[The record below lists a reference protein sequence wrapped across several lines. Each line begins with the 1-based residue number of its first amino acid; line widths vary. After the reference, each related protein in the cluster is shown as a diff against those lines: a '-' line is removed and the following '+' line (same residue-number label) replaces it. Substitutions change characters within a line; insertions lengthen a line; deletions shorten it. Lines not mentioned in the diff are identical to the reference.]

1 MPSLSAPSR
10 ERDPEATTTV
20 SVAIPAYNEAET
32 VEPLVEEI
40 TETFEREVASSHDLV
55 EIVLVDDGS
64 TDGTGEVIRSLA
76 ADRAAVRA
84 AILRR
89 NFGQSAAL
97 AAGIDS
103 ASGDVI
109 VTMDADR
116 QNDPADIPRLLE
128 ELSDDWDCVSGWRK
142 HRDDPFYKTVPSAI
156 QTSLAWLTGL
166 SIHDFGCTLKAYDG
180 EAIRSIDLYGEGHRY
195 IPAKLHAAGY
205 RVTELPVNHRPR
217 ERGASKYGAERL
229 LKGTL
234 DLFFHAFWNRYS
246 TRPLHFLGSL
256 GFLLMTLGGGIGIH
270 ALYLNY
276 ASGAQLTSHLPRLIL
291 LTALVLFGFQ
301 LVMFGFLAEMLTK
314 QYYADQEPY
323 LIDVIVE

>member
-1 MPSLSAPSR
+1 MSSISSVSQ
-10 ERDPEATTTV
+10 ERDPEATTAV
-20 SVAIPAYNEAET
+20 SITIPAYNEAET
-32 VEPLVEEI
+32 VEPLVEEVI
-40 TETFEREVASSHDLV
+40 ETFEREVPAAYALAEV
-55 EIVLVDDGS
+55 VLVDDGS
-64 TDGTGEVIRSLA
+64 TDGTDEVIRSLA
-76 ADRAAVRA
+76 ADRAVVRA

-97 AAGIDS
+97 AAGIDH

-109 VTMDADR
+109 VTMDADG

-128 ELSDDWDCVSGWRK
+128 ELSDGWDCVSGWRK
-142 HRDDPFYKTVPSAI
+142 DREDPLHKTVPSAI

-180 EAIRSIDLYGEGHRY
+180 EAIRSVDLYGEGHRY

-217 ERGASKYGAERL
+217 ERGESKYGAERL

-246 TRPLHFLGSL
+246 TRPLHFLGSI
-256 GFLLMTLGGGIGIH
+256 GFLLVLLGGGIGAH

-276 ASGAQLTSHLPRLIL
+276 AAGARLTSHLPRLIL
-291 LTALVLFGFQ
+291 LTALVLFGVQ

-323 LIDVIVE
+323 LVDTVVE